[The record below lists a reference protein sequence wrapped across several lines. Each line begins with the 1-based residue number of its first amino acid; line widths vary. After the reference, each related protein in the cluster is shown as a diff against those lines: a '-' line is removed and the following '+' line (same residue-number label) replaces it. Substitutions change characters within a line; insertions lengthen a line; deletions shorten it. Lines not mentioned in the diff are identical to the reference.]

1 MASTS
6 ASRSDG
12 VIGRIRRAA
21 SNLYSDNQTL
31 VTDIRKSLNF
41 MREIA
46 VDLERDNQTEMVKQL
61 EDAVVELVEAHENCL
76 HYSSAIQSVGD
87 AYQPGTELTDFKKLL
102 DTEFEKVKASSSSSP
117 QNHPLIHQFRQAV
130 WNVHHAGQP
139 MPGEEQEDIVLT
151 STESNIKNLKCPL
164 TGKPITELTE
174 PVRSVDCKHIYER
187 NAILDFI
194 KSKRGNAKCPVSAC
208 PKMLQAKK
216 VTCDPLLLFEIEEQ
230 RSLSE
235 ETARTGVIEDFTEME
250 AS

>member
-31 VTDIRKSLNF
+31 VT
-41 MREIA
+41 
-46 VDLERDNQTEMVKQL
+46 VKQL